1 MLSRDHNQYHV
12 KAVLPDLHIADL
24 KFNAASEQ
32 DWHVLIKDFRSAK
45 FRLDLSLHPEYNETV
60 HIRIQLKF
68 QDSKDDEVF
77 EGSLSP
83 DNREIVLHRP
93 SATYTI
99 LAKAD
104 VRIVDNGNDVGDQ
117 WVRVSMINVP
127 TYDRNCARQHM
138 STTYLSADHEF
149 VEEHNFVPQQTCDF
163 RVAMSSIE
171 YDFTKYGA
179 IVIGIDYMLYTSTKE
194 YKVLRSFQRTI
205 DGRKFDFTTIPPVT
219 IDYTQFSGVE
229 SERTVGLFRF
239 YIKKG
244 NNGAIIDGEFGYQK
258 VCKAAIY
265 HELMKS

>member
-60 HIRIQLKF
+60 HIRIMLKF

-104 VRIVDNGNDVGDQ
+104 VRIVDNGNDVGD
-117 WVRVSMINVP
+117 
-127 TYDRNCARQHM
+127 
-138 STTYLSADHEF
+138 
-149 VEEHNFVPQQTCDF
+149 
-163 RVAMSSIE
+163 
-171 YDFTKYGA
+171 
-179 IVIGIDYMLYTSTKE
+179 
-194 YKVLRSFQRTI
+194 
-205 DGRKFDFTTIPPVT
+205 
-219 IDYTQFSGVE
+219 
-229 SERTVGLFRF
+229 
-239 YIKKG
+239 
-244 NNGAIIDGEFGYQK
+244 
-258 VCKAAIY
+258 
-265 HELMKS
+265 